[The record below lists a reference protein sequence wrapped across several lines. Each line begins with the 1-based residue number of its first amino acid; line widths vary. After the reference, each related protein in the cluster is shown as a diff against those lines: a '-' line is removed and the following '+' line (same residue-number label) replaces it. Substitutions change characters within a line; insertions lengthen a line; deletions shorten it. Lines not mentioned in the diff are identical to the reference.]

1 MFAAI
6 EIPQF
11 PLQAALRHE
20 PELWSKSVALVDPAL
35 STPRVCEATGAARA
49 AGITLGLTPTQAL
62 ARCRDVVIRHRSPAH
77 ERSATDALLQ
87 GAYGFSPHLENTAP
101 GLATLDLRG
110 LSELKNAAPE
120 ALARW
125 ATRLRDCLAVFQLR
139 ARIGIA
145 PTPNLARHAARWG
158 ASVNLPTAERQ
169 SAPSERGP
177 LGRSGNVP
185 PITSENSQRL
195 RETGAAAGGDARAP
209 GAAATIHIVTDPVAF
224 IASLP
229 VAALEP
235 STDVTDILK
244 KWGIP
249 TVGELLALG
258 QNAVMDRL
266 GLEALALFAAASP
279 TASRP
284 LSIIRPVEEFAE
296 TFEFED
302 AVETLEPL
310 LFLLRRFVDQLTPRL
325 EIGGKVAGQLILRL
339 GLESGDPL
347 ERRLRVPQPT
357 RQPDVLFR
365 MLHTHLETVRSDS
378 AIVTV
383 TLRIEPA
390 EPEHKQFSLFE
401 AALRD
406 PQQFQDTVA
415 RLTALL
421 GSDRVGTP
429 VRENSHRPDAFRM
442 VPPDFENAPRAATSR
457 VGTIARPVA
466 LRRLRPAE
474 KVDVT
479 TAPGAAAPTPV
490 ALQCTVARGKLK
502 IVLGPWRASGHW
514 WEPGAWQRDE
524 WDITTQSGQ
533 TLRLAHQPDG
543 WTVEGMLD

>member
-20 PELWSKSVALVDPAL
+20 PELWDKAVALVDPVL
-35 STPRVCEATGAARA
+35 STPRVCEATAAARA

-77 ERSATDALLQ
+77 QRSATDALLQ

-120 ALARW
+120 VLTRW
-125 ATRLRDCLAVFQLR
+125 AARLRDSLAVFQLR
-139 ARIGIA
+139 ARLGLA

-158 ASVNLPTAERQ
+158 E
-169 SAPSERGP
+169 G
-177 LGRSGNVP
+177 
-185 PITSENSQRL
+185 
-195 RETGAAAGGDARAP
+195 
-209 GAAATIHIVTDPVAF
+209 IHIVTDPVAF

-279 TASRP
+279 TANRP
-284 LSIIRPVEEFAE
+284 LNIVRPAEEFAE

-310 LFLLRRFVDQLTPRL
+310 LFLLRRFVDQLAPRL
-325 EIGGKVAGQLILRL
+325 ESCGKVAGQLVLRL

-357 RQPDVLFR
+357 RQSDVLFR

-442 VPPDFENAPRAATSR
+442 VPPDFENAPRVTTSRAATT
-457 VGTIARPVA
+457 GRPVA
-466 LRRLRPAE
+466 LRRLRPTEKAE
-474 KVDVT
+474 VT
-479 TAPGAAAPTPV
+479 TTAGAAAPTPV